1 MGVGVGV
8 SGIGEIRFAG
18 SFFGRGLKY
27 SVIFFRLGVFLG
39 VCFLKFFGSAPVDA
53 FMSDPPAKMHM
64 SSANPYRNL
73 PRVLQ
78 YYSLMGRGF

>member
-27 SVIFFRLGVFLG
+27 SVIFFRLGFFLEVCFFKFFFALRIRSSRMLFRLLPVTGVLAFLG
-39 VCFLKFFGSAPVDA
+39 
-53 FMSDPPAKMHM
+53 
-64 SSANPYRNL
+64 SSS
-73 PRVLQ
+73 RVRLA
-78 YYSLMGRGF
+78 